1 MRGRAACNPR
11 RISRR
16 IEWTWSSIALQA
28 LLLETRPLIRNVK
41 CVDSEMKIEKQKL
54 PKGFSYALKTSMI
67 ERAFQENNITINT
80 NLIYSF
86 SEIFFDAHFWI
97 PNKNVDYYRFYIRA
111 GHVQSGRR
119 KEAMMFMQKTVIPEF
134 IEWAKELVSL
144 PENSTK
150 LSDSLYFRRD
160 FT

>member
-1 MRGRAACNPR
+1 
-11 RISRR
+11 
-16 IEWTWSSIALQA
+16 
-28 LLLETRPLIRNVK
+28 
-41 CVDSEMKIEKQKL
+41 MKIEKQKL
-54 PKGFSYALKTSMI
+54 PKGFSYALKTSML
-67 ERAFQENNITINT
+67 ERAFIETKITIDT
-80 NLIYSF
+80 HLIYSN
-86 SEIFFDAHFWI
+86 SEIFFDAHYWI

-119 KEAMMFMQKTVIPEF
+119 KEAMIFMKNIVIPEF

-150 LSDSLYFRRD
+150 LSDDLYFRRD